1 MSQVSHAS
9 ATNQRL
15 DAARRLLQQSQMEQA
30 QWLVGSLES
39 SAVYQLRSAVN
50 GLLQEIKQG
59 YRLKADQLTI
69 EQLQQAAATAEQSIP
84 VLNELSQQLSQPQSW
99 LRQLFERYDT
109 QFECRQSPVQT
120 ATPAQL
126 IGKGSDGGASTKFI
140 LDALVELV
148 LRYREDASEY

>member
-69 EQLQQAAATAEQSIP
+69 EQLQQAAMTAEQSIP
-84 VLNELSQQLSQPQSW
+84 VLNELSQQLSQPNSW

-109 QFECRQSPVQT
+109 QFECRQAPVQT
-120 ATPAQL
+120 HSAQL

>member
-59 YRLKADQLTI
+59 YRLKSDQLTI
-69 EQLQQAAATAEQSIP
+69 EQLQRAAMTAEQSIP
-84 VLNELSQQLSQPQSW
+84 VLNELSQQLSQPNSW

-109 QFECRQSPVQT
+109 QFECRQAPLQT
-120 ATPAQL
+120 HSAQL

>member
-59 YRLKADQLTI
+59 YRLKSDQLTI
-69 EQLQQAAATAEQSIP
+69 EQLQQAAMTAEQSIP
-84 VLNELSQQLSQPQSW
+84 VLNELSQQLSQPNSW

-109 QFECRQSPVQT
+109 QFECRQAPVQT
-120 ATPAQL
+120 HSAQL